1 MSRAVLGH
9 GLTSASMEVD
19 KVPSEEVASEVMSES
34 WETQVS
40 PQLGTWQDMQHV
52 DQALDMQQVWSVR
65 VGCSVLLL
73 LTPTWP
79 TSHSQGKAE
88 NFHECPWQSMKGET

>member
-1 MSRAVLGH
+1 MQEASCTDLTGQRLQKEVSRAVLGH

-52 DQALDMQQVWSVR
+52 DQALDMQQKS
-65 VGCSVLLL
+65 G
-73 LTPTWP
+73 
-79 TSHSQGKAE
+79 Q
-88 NFHECPWQSMKGET
+88 